1 NCRRPC
7 RPPPAGCVTLHPS
20 GLSDPSVAGL
30 PREVRVACYEAS
42 GPWPRPLLPVPPAS
56 PDTQPAPARSVP
68 WHGLRFC
75 HGPQQVSPAG
85 PLDAPVPLEST
96 SRQEHRLDPRLRL
109 SRAVQPLLPSVAP
122 LFYSHAHTTAHC
134 GGWRWRGS
142 WSHPAPPCPVSAH
155 PSHGPVSGPRQTAL
169 RFP

>member
-1 NCRRPC
+1 
-7 RPPPAGCVTLHPS
+7 
-20 GLSDPSVAGL
+20 
-30 PREVRVACYEAS
+30 
-42 GPWPRPLLPVPPAS
+42 
-56 PDTQPAPARSVP
+56 
-68 WHGLRFC
+68 
-75 HGPQQVSPAG
+75 G

-96 SRQEHRLDPRLRL
+96 SRQEHRLDPWLRL

-155 PSHGPVSGPRQTAL
+155 PSHGPVSGRGSKTRQWHSHRSARSEASPGDTRPNRNLGRPCSLLSDRDFPPPPPRTL
-169 RFP
+169 PSVL